1 MRGYA
6 QKNFLTNIK
15 IIKND
20 FALAKKFFLT
30 IIKINQFINPLKSAF
45 PAIST

>member
-20 FALAKKFFLT
+20 FALAKNFLT
-30 IIKINQFINPLKSAF
+30 ILKINQFINPLKSAF

>member
-20 FALAKKFFLT
+20 FALEKNFFNEY
-30 IIKINQFINPLKSAF
+30 KN
-45 PAIST
+45 

>member
-15 IIKND
+15 IIKNG
-20 FALAKKFFLT
+20 FASAIEKILKAYKKYP
-30 IIKINQFINPLKSAF
+30 IYKIR
-45 PAIST
+45 

>member
-6 QKNFLTNIK
+6 QKSFLTNIK

-20 FALAKKFFLT
+20 FALAKNFFLT
-30 IIKINQFINPLKSAF
+30 IIKIYQFVNPLKSAF

>member
-20 FALAKKFFLT
+20 FALAKKFFFNDY
-30 IIKINQFINPLKSAF
+30 KN
-45 PAIST
+45 

>member
-20 FALAKKFFLT
+20 FDLAKKIFLR
-30 IIKINQFINPLKSAF
+30 L
-45 PAIST
+45 

>member
-20 FALAKKFFLT
+20 FALAKIFFKRL
-30 IIKINQFINPLKSAF
+30 
-45 PAIST
+45 